1 MTNISSTYV
10 FYHKYVEPTLDL
22 ATHASCLGE
31 AAVTHHVCIFVQ
43 IKPLS
48 ETRKVKRQN
57 RSLNRILLREL
68 WRVRLLSRISH
79 IPLV

>member
-1 MTNISSTYV
+1 MTNISSTNV

-57 RSLNRILLREL
+57 RSLNI
-68 WRVRLLSRISH
+68 H
-79 IPLV
+79 KKK